1 MPELIDVKLI
11 DGTARTVREL
21 FTGRKYGLDY
31 YQREYTWSEANVTEL
46 IDDLATSFLE
56 DYDDLD
62 EREQVASYRP
72 YFLGPIVT
80 SSVKS
85 TRFLVDGQQR
95 LTSLTLL
102 LIHLNHLAEGVA
114 DAEKPRSPRVL
125 PEIRLDDF

>member
-1 MPELIDVKLI
+1 MADVKLI

-46 IDDLATSFLE
+46 IDNLATSFLE

-62 EREQVASYRP
+62 EREKVASYRP

-80 SSVKS
+80 SSVKEHP
-85 TRFLVDGQQR
+85 
-95 LTSLTLL
+95 
-102 LIHLNHLAEGVA
+102 I
-114 DAEKPRSPRVL
+114 PR
-125 PEIRLDDF
+125 